1 MKPSGALSDEI
12 DFGSTV
18 TFTLDFVAS
27 AGSNCSCAS
36 NFVNRAVQCEKLR
49 WFTRN
54 SSEACGLSPVYAPAG
69 AGAVEAD
76 GTAAAAGLSA
86 ARPPEATR
94 NAGAS

>member
-1 MKPSGALSDEI
+1 MKPSGALSEAI

-18 TFTLDFVAS
+18 TFTLDFDGS

-54 SSEACGLSPVYAPAG
+54 SSDACALSTV
-69 AGAVEAD
+69 
-76 GTAAAAGLSA
+76 
-86 ARPPEATR
+86 
-94 NAGAS
+94 